1 MGVKVYEIQDRHVQP
16 FYVTKNWF
24 VYFFK
29 REMFN
34 LRKSIKVLIIKV
46 FICFGNFQKILHW
59 GGGKFECIWDME
71 DGCFLDV
78 DA

>member
-34 LRKSIKVLIIKV
+34 LRKSIKVLILKYSFVLGISKRYCIEEEVRFNV
-46 FICFGNFQKILHW
+46 FETWKIIAS
-59 GGGKFECIWDME
+59 KM
-71 DGCFLDV
+71 
-78 DA
+78 